1 VDHARAAEVS
11 IVEQWRGKAPRLVL
25 LSICLAFLLPGC
37 APRQSVK
44 MKQKAAARQP
54 QAEKSALIP
63 TRLRQEHLALSL
75 SDEKG
80 QPLLEA
86 TAESVE
92 VDEKSKVGRM
102 SRPRLTFYEN
112 GREGLRAQAGSL
124 ALDYG
129 KKAVLLEGGV
139 EGRSQASGYSFR
151 ADRARWDYGKKE
163 LKAWG
168 NVRFWRKEWLAE
180 GTELVGDTAL
190 KRARLLGSP
199 ARLTI
204 IQKATEK
211 GQARRQR

>member
-1 VDHARAAEVS
+1 MN
-11 IVEQWRGKAPRLVL
+11 ILEQWRGKAPGLVML
-25 LSICLAFLLPGC
+25 TICLAFLLPGC
-37 APRQSVK
+37 GPRRSVETR
-44 MKQKAAARQP
+44 QKAAARQP
-54 QAEKSALIP
+54 PAEKSALIP
-63 TRLRQEHLALSL
+63 TRLRQDHPALSL

-80 QPLLEA
+80 QPLLQA

-102 SRPRLTFYEN
+102 SHPRFTFYED
-112 GREGLRAQAGSL
+112 GKEGLKAQAG
-124 ALDYG
+124 ALSVDYA

-151 ADRARWDYGKKE
+151 ADRARWDYEKKE

-204 IQKATEK
+204 VQKVPGK
-211 GQARRQR
+211 HGVRRGR